1 MRRGFVSAL
10 TLLGLAAW
18 APAVVAEEAK
28 APINAAMLLNIM
40 AQPSA
45 PSASAALD
53 ESLRDPGPPSR
64 ATDPPAVTLTVR
76 NPCPPG
82 DLHYEPRSLPG
93 RRARN

>member
-18 APAVVAEEAK
+18 APAVIAEEAK
-28 APINAAMLLNIM
+28 APINAAMLLSVM
-40 AQPSA
+40 TQPSA
-45 PSASAALD
+45 PRASTALD
-53 ESLRDPGPPSR
+53 ESLRDPGSPPR
-64 ATDPPAVTLTVR
+64 ATEPPAVTLTVR

>member
-1 MRRGFVSAL
+1 MRRGLVFAL

-28 APINAAMLLNIM
+28 APINAAMLLSIM
-40 AQPSA
+40 AQPGA
-45 PSASAALD
+45 PSAATALD
-53 ESLRDPGPPSR
+53 ESLRDSGPPPR
-64 ATDPPAVTLTVR
+64 ATDPPAVTITVR

-93 RRARN
+93 RRARP